1 MKCFEEG
8 WTLRPSSF
16 FDDSGATDY
25 SDLFELNI
33 TSGPWAKH
41 SEMVSEG
48 SSNGLAA
55 SVIARKL
62 IIKPLCSVLY
72 FSLFVS
78 QLFCCTFK
86 VMAYRKVYYLII
98 NFILN
103 DNCFIKKSHENKL
116 VIVKYYD
123 DGSLFLTKFQDGTGT
138 I

>member
-1 MKCFEEG
+1 MIKLFTSIRSHWLTIADLLLVLRQMKTINYQLSSMKCFEEG
-8 WTLRPSSF
+8 WTLRPPSSF

-86 VMAYRKVYYLII
+86 VMAYRESVLSNY
-98 NFILN
+98 
-103 DNCFIKKSHENKL
+103 
-116 VIVKYYD
+116 
-123 DGSLFLTKFQDGTGT
+123 
-138 I
+138 